1 MVIRMND
8 NIVGIKKV
16 DVFNDI
22 VSRLED
28 SKKARVSDDV
38 VTGMRNYYSTKSEY
52 RSRVNALYEK
62 LKGIKPIDSEI
73 NNVIYLSDFMERGI
87 AIKSSLNAFRQI
99 WVEYRLIYNENTY
112 KKENNESVVKVEEK
126 KEADNLDDNYKR
138 LYTKVVNLSK
148 YIEDFNRKKIDINRQ
163 IANLEDKRRKLSI
176 EVDRLENAKR
186 EFERYKIEEQQK
198 IDKMKNEV
206 NTKVLSLQNLIDNL
220 DNILDK
226 VS

>member
-1 MVIRMND
+1 ME
-8 NIVGIKKV
+8 
-16 DVFNDI
+16 
-22 VSRLED
+22 SL
-28 SKKARVSDDV
+28 
-38 VTGMRNYYSTKSEY
+38 
-52 RSRVNALYEK
+52 LY
-62 LKGIKPIDSEI
+62 I
-73 NNVIYLSDFMERGI
+73 
-87 AIKSSLNAFRQI
+87 
-99 WVEYRLIYNENTY
+99 
-112 KKENNESVVKVEEK
+112 
-126 KEADNLDDNYKR
+126 DNYKR